1 MIHFGPKIDSEGLS
15 NRLGALEADVRTL
28 KTANKHLELEW
39 EELYDKVRHQM
50 SRMSR
55 RKVLDDRQNDTP
67 RDEDTPVEDGNRV
80 DPISA
85 RILRRRA
92 SNGGQP

>member
-1 MIHFGPKIDSEGLS
+1 MGLFGTLKACESLEA
-15 NRLGALEADVRTL
+15 RLGELEGAVRTL

-55 RKVLDDRQNDTP
+55 RAKLDVPETPDPSEPESTDGSGNSMDT
-67 RDEDTPVEDGNRV
+67 
-80 DPISA
+80 ISA
-85 RILRRRA
+85 QILARRA
-92 SNGGQP
+92 SNGPKP

>member
-1 MIHFGPKIDSEGLS
+1 MIHFGPKIDSKPLS
-15 NRLGALEADVRTL
+15 DRLSALESDVRTL

-50 SRMSR
+50 SRMSKR
-55 RKVLDDRQNDTP
+55 AKA
-67 RDEDTPVEDGNRV
+67 DEREIIPESEPEIVGPGGNRV

-85 RILRRRA
+85 RILSRRA